1 MVLPFEPGKLTE
13 EIKSHLPDMTKLM
26 ATRKAN
32 SLGMSLSEYVRDL
45 VCLGVHG
52 DSYDELMS
60 AHRRKVRAAMQGQFA
75 AQDGP
80 NAGPESVN
88 PSKTASALAG
98 E

>member
-45 VCLGVHG
+45 VCLDVHG

-60 AHRRKVRAAMQGQFA
+60 VHRRKVRAAMQGQLA
-75 AQDGP
+75 AQDRASVGP
-80 NAGPESVN
+80 DEAQAANTTTDIQP
-88 PSKTASALAG
+88 
-98 E
+98 